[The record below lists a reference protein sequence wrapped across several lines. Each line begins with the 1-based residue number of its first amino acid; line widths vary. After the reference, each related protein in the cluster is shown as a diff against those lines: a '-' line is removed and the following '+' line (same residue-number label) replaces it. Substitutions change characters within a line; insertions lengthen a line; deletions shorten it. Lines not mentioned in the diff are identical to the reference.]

1 MTTIILADDHHVVR
15 QALRTLLEAEPD
27 LFVVGETADGLEV
40 VDLVDRMQPD
50 VLVVDLMMPGLN
62 GLDITRDI
70 SLRSSRTQVVI
81 LSMHANEAY
90 VAEALKNG
98 AVGYVLKD
106 SQAKDLVQAVRQAGL
121 GQRYLSPPLS
131 EQAIEA
137 YRQKVKD
144 IGSDVYDRLTS
155 REREVLHLV
164 AEGYT
169 NVEVARR
176 LSVSP
181 RTVETH
187 RRNLMQKL
195 NLHTPVD
202 LVRYALQR
210 GILPPD

>member
-15 QALRTLLEAEPD
+15 QALRTLLEAEAD
-27 LFVVGETADGLEV
+27 LFVVGETADGLAV
-40 VDLVDRMQPD
+40 ADLVARMQPD

-62 GLDITRDI
+62 GLDITREV
-70 SLRSSRTQVVI
+70 SQRSSRTQVVI

-90 VAEALKNG
+90 VVEALKNG

-106 SQAKDLVQAVRQAGL
+106 SQATDLVQAVRQAQL
-121 GQRYLSPPLS
+121 GRRYLSPPLS
-131 EQAIEA
+131 EQAIRA
-137 YRQKVKD
+137 YQQKIKD
-144 IGSDVYDRLTS
+144 GGSDIYDRLTP

-195 NLHTPVD
+195 NLRTPVE

>member
-27 LFVVGETADGLEV
+27 LFVVGETADGLAV
-40 VDLVDRMQPD
+40 ADLVKRMEPD

-62 GLDITRDI
+62 GLDITRDV
-70 SLRSSRTQVVI
+70 SQRSSRTQVVI

-90 VAEALKNG
+90 VVEALKNG

-106 SQAKDLVQAVRQAGL
+106 SQATDLVQA
-121 GQRYLSPPLS
+121 
-131 EQAIEA
+131 EQAIAA
-137 YRQKVKD
+137 YRQKIKD
-144 IGSDVYDRLTS
+144 SGSDIYERLTS

-169 NVEVARR
+169 NVEIARR

-195 NLHTPVD
+195 NLRTPVE

-210 GILPPD
+210 GLLPPD